1 MAVYKTTSIKPLI
14 ARVIRNTRII
24 DMTYADDIMEWIGE
38 ALDRCMIRSRLEKTY
53 KVLTISNHSAKLP
66 CGLVSLSGVIY
77 NGRRLRKGT
86 SSIDVRIQK
95 VPISELKSYFVTDTE
110 IQAED
115 INSQNINLLRGGN
128 IVKVDSTELQDN
140 FYDLS
145 YNYIKTSFKEGQ
157 IIVCYKVAPI
167 DSEGY
172 PIAPDLEE
180 LREGVF
186 WYVCSKLVF
195 TGYKLPNSD
204 MTYAYCDA
212 QATKFFRKAKNIIK
226 AESTDEKENQVQ
238 LRNNLIPPDN
248 YYESFF
254 TGGEQRKFVR

>member
-14 ARVIRNTRII
+14 ARAIRNTRII

-145 YNYIKTSFKEGQ
+145 YNYIKTSFK
-157 IIVCYKVAPI
+157 
-167 DSEGY
+167 
-172 PIAPDLEE
+172 
-180 LREGVF
+180 
-186 WYVCSKLVF
+186 
-195 TGYKLPNSD
+195 
-204 MTYAYCDA
+204 
-212 QATKFFRKAKNIIK
+212 IIK